1 MSKLQ
6 LYPASAFLLV
16 YHGSRDPR
24 PGMICNQLANY
35 FQQKLD
41 IPISDSQN
49 NYSYLKKNTRYHSSN
64 LTLESSP
71 IPLDRVVG
79 IQTLVETV
87 ALELTELPLHQNIL
101 LFAQKAIA
109 MGQKNLVIIP
119 LFLSLGIHVKQ
130 DIPSEIALAQT
141 QLPQQITIHLS
152 PPLGSYSGLE
162 TLLLDQFNKVE
173 AARGTMGDAGL
184 GRRSQGEGAVAEFP
198 SPTLDPR
205 SAVQRW
211 STFDQFSP
219 SERILLAHGS
229 RLATANR
236 KTAYLARQCGAQV
249 AYWSKTPHLE
259 AVVQQQMQNNP
270 KKIAII
276 PYFLFP
282 GRITD
287 AIAQQVAQLQPQFPS
302 TDLILGQPLGAT
314 ETLAQLILDNITA

>member
-1 MSKLQ
+1 MSELQ
-6 LYPASAFLLV
+6 LYPNSAFLLV

-24 PGMICNQLANY
+24 PKMICHQLANY

-41 IPISDSQN
+41 ILISESQN

-64 LTLESSP
+64 LTLESTP
-71 IPLDRVVG
+71 
-79 IQTLVETV
+79 VETV
-87 ALELTELPLHQNIL
+87 ALELAELPLHQNIL
-101 LFAQKAIA
+101 LFAQKATA
-109 MGQKNLVIIP
+109 MGKKNLVIIP
-119 LFLSLGIHVKQ
+119 LFLSLGVHVKQ
-130 DIPSEIALAQT
+130 DIPSEIALAQS
-141 QLPQQITIHLS
+141 QLPQQIKIHLN

-162 TLLLDQFNKVE
+162 TLLLDQFNEVE
-173 AARGTMGDAGL
+173 AARGAMGERG
-184 GRRSQGEGAVAEFP
+184 SQGWEET
-198 SPTLDPR
+198 SPYASSISAPR
-205 SAVQRW
+205 SAVARW
-211 STFDQFSP
+211 STSTFDQFSP

-259 AVVQQQMQNNP
+259 AVVQQQMENNP

-287 AIAQQVAQLQPQFPS
+287 AIAQQVAQLQPQFLS

>member
-1 MSKLQ
+1 
-6 LYPASAFLLV
+6 
-16 YHGSRDPR
+16 
-24 PGMICNQLANY
+24 MICNQLANY

-41 IPISDSQN
+41 IPISESQN
-49 NYSYLKKNTRYHSSN
+49 NYLYLRKNTRYHSSQI
-64 LTLESSP
+64 TLESSP
-71 IPLDRVVG
+71 PDLQPLGRVCKIQKPWVWEARGAEEAEEAWGKSAPAPLHRVVCR
-79 IQTLVETV
+79 QTLVESV
-87 ALELTELPLHQNIL
+87 ALELGALPLHQNIL
-101 LFAQKAIA
+101 RLAQKATA

-119 LFLSLGIHVKQ
+119 LFLSLGVHVKQ
-130 DIPSEIALAQT
+130 DIPSEIALAQK

-152 PPLGSYSGLE
+152 PPLGTYSGLE
-162 TLLLDQFNKVE
+162 SLLIDQFNQLE
-173 AARGTMGDAGL
+173 
-184 GRRSQGEGAVAEFP
+184 QFN
-198 SPTLDPR
+198 
-205 SAVQRW
+205 
-211 STFDQFSP
+211 QFSP

-236 KTAYLARQCGAQV
+236 KTEYLARQCAAQV
-249 AYWSKTPHLE
+249 AYWSTAPHLE
-259 AVVQQQMQNNP
+259 TVVQQQMENNP